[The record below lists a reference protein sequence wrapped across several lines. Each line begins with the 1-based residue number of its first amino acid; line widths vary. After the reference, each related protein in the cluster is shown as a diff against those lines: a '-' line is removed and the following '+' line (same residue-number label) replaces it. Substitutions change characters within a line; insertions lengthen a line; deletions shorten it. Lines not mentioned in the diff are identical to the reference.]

1 MTLFE
6 RACAPSLFFKSWHEV
21 FLLTIRSLAIFY
33 PWRRVTTVYY
43 MNTRGFFKTSNSKQS
58 PCSVTSPRFWI
69 SYIYSTVRVSPK
81 NLIFMFLQ
89 KNSRNYY
96 YRYLRNFP
104 RVTRN
109 FAKHEIG
116 ICESFREI
124 RRKFCEMRNSK

>member
-6 RACAPSLFFKSWHEV
+6 RACAPSLFFKIWHEV

-33 PWRRVTTVYY
+33 PWRRVTIWTH
-43 MNTRGFFKTSNSKQS
+43 GDFFKRQTVNRAPALSL
-58 PCSVTSPRFWI
+58 RLDFE
-69 SYIYSTVRVSPK
+69 YRIYTLNSTVRVSPK
-81 NLIFMFLQ
+81 NLIFIFLQ

-96 YRYLRNFP
+96 FRYLRNFP